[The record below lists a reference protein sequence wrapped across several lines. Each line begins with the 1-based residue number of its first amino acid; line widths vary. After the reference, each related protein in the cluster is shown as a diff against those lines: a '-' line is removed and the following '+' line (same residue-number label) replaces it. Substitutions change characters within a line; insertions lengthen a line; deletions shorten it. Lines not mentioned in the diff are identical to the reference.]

1 MDLVFLKIGV
11 RSKHERRGRKM
22 ADASTREKW
31 FVWSVSLQVA
41 LETAYVAALPE
52 KRRSQT

>member
-31 FVWSVSLQVA
+31 FVWSLQVA

-52 KRRSQT
+52 KSRSQT